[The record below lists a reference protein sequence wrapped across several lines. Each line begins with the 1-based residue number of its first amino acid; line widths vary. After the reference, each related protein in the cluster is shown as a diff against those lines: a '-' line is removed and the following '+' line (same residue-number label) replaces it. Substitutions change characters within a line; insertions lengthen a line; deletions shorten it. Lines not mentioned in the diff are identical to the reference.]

1 MMKNT
6 VSGVVFNTQHYSVH
20 DGPGIRTVVFFKGCR
35 LHCRWCSNPES
46 QLPFLQLSYQEKNC
60 IGLECRRCEA
70 MCSQKALKFSNSAAE
85 VDWSR
90 CNHCQKCVTICP
102 SQALET
108 FGANST
114 VQELLTEVEED
125 SLFYRRSKGGLTLS
139 GGEVCLQP
147 EFAVALLKQ
156 AKSQGIDTAMETCGY
171 APWEAVQAVGTLCDH
186 IFFDIKHMDSKKHEA
201 YTGVSNEQIL
211 ENFRKLVEQFPQKDI
226 TVRTPVIPG
235 FNATETEIHQIEQ
248 FLSQTAPHVKYELLK
263 YHRFGEEKYRC
274 LGRTYQMGAV
284 DLSDEEFAQIKNSV
298 TFPNKI

>member
-1 MMKNT
+1 MKNT

-20 DGPGIRTVVFFKGCR
+20 DGPGIRTVVFLKGCQLR
-35 LHCRWCSNPES
+35 CRWCSNPES
-46 QLPFLQLSYQEKNC
+46 QLPFLQLSYQKKNC
-60 IGLECRRCEA
+60 IGAECRRCEA
-70 MCSQKALKFSNSAAE
+70 ICSQKALKFSDSAVE

-90 CNHCQKCVTICP
+90 CNHCQKCVEVCP

-108 FGANST
+108 FGVNST

-147 EFAVALLKQ
+147 EFVIALLEQ
-156 AKSQGIDTAMETCGY
+156 AKQQGLDTAIETCGY
-171 APWEAVQAVGTLCDH
+171 APWESLKAVGTLCDH

-235 FNATETEIHQIEQ
+235 FNATEAEIHQIEQ

-298 TFPNKI
+298 TFPNRI